1 MTLGAWRPLALGVGA
16 VLLTASLAS
25 AQVPIRVRG
34 AIAKVSGQTLTIS
47 SRDNSTVDVKLAADY
62 TVVGVVKAELAD
74 IKAGAFVGVAALPQP
89 DGSFRAQEVLIF
101 PESARGAGEGHYPW
115 DLSPGDLSPGDLSP
129 GSTMTNATVD
139 VMVERV
145 EGPLLTLKHKG
156 GTVTVS
162 VPADVPIVT
171 FAPGDRAMLQAGAHV
186 FIPAQQHADGHVTA
200 GRVLVGKD
208 GLVPPM

>member
-74 IKAGAFVGVAALPQP
+74 IKPGAFVGVAALPQP

-115 DLSPGDLSPGDLSP
+115 DLSPG
-129 GSTMTNATVD
+129 STMTNATVD

-156 GTVTVS
+156 GTVKVS